1 MDYRRRRD
9 LPNVQ
14 VIGPKDTFIRNRYP
28 EVDW

>member
-1 MDYRRRRD
+1 MGYRRRRD

-14 VIGPKDTFIRNRYP
+14 FIGLKGTFIRNRYP